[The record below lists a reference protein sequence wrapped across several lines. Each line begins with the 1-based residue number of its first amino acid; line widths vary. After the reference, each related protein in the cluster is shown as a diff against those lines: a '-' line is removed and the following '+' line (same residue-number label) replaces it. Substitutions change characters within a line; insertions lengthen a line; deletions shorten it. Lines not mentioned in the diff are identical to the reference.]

1 MLAKIYSAAV
11 LGVDA
16 FLVEVEVDLAQALPS
31 FDVVGLPDAAVREAK
46 ERVRAAIKNSEGQ
59 VPRGR
64 ITVNLAPA
72 DWRKEGSGFD
82 LPIALG
88 LLVADEQLAQES
100 LVDSIFVGELSL
112 DGTVRPIP
120 GVLPMAIAARQQGFK
135 RLFVPQDNAQEAL
148 LVPELEVVA
157 VPSLFELCQALRG
170 EITLPLPK
178 PKSLAVSSNNKDAFA
193 LDFSDIRGQKLA
205 KRALE
210 VAAAGNHNLLM
221 AGPPGS
227 GKTLLAR
234 QLPSIL
240 PSMTRSEALEVTKI
254 YSVSG
259 MLQGR
264 EGLVDA
270 RPFCAPHHSI
280 SYAGLIGGGRIPM
293 PGQVS
298 LAHNGVLFLD
308 ELPEFPRRVLEQ
320 LRQPLE
326 DGAVHISRAQA
337 SITYPSRFMLV
348 GAMNPCPCGYNNDP
362 ARECTCSETE
372 VRRYLGRISGPLLDR
387 IDLQINVPRLDYRE
401 MTGEKD
407 GDSSAVIRQRVEV
420 ARQRQLHRFAG
431 SNITCNAAMNT
442 RVLRH
447 SLHLHAAGE
456 KMMQTAFTR
465 LQLSAR
471 AYERTLK
478 VARTI
483 ADLAGSEAVE
493 AQHVAEALSYRAYDR
508 QGLG

>member
-1 MLAKIYSAAV
+1 MLAKIFSASV

-16 FLVEVEVDLAQALPS
+16 FLVEVEVDLAPALPA
-31 FDVVGLPDAAVREAK
+31 FEVVGLPDAAVREAK
-46 ERVRAAIKNSEGQ
+46 ERVRAAIKNTEGRF
-59 VPRGR
+59 PRGR

-72 DWRKEGSGFD
+72 DWRKEGAGFD
-82 LPIALG
+82 LPLALG
-88 LLVADEQLAQES
+88 LLVADEQLAPES
-100 LVDSIFVGELSL
+100 VEGGIFIGELSL
-112 DGTVRPIP
+112 DGSVRPVP
-120 GVLPMAIAARQQGFK
+120 GVLPMAIAAKQKGFK
-135 RLFVPQDNAQEAL
+135 RLFVPLPNVHEAL
-148 LVPELEVVA
+148 LVPELEIIG
-157 VPSLFELCQALRG
+157 VPGLSQLCQALRG
-170 EITLPLPK
+170 EISLPLPQ
-178 PKSLAVSSNNKDAFA
+178 PRQNDPASSKGTFE
-193 LDFSDIRGQKLA
+193 LDFSDIRGQKMA

-210 VAAAGNHNLLM
+210 VAAAGNHNLIM
-221 AGPPGS
+221 VGPPGS

-240 PSMTRSEALEVTKI
+240 PSMTNGEALEVTKI

-264 EGLVDA
+264 EGLVTE

-280 SYAGLIGGGRIPM
+280 SYAGLIGGGRVPK

-326 DGAVHISRAQA
+326 DGSVHISRAQA

-348 GAMNPCPCGYNNDP
+348 ASMNPCPCGFNNDP
-362 ARECTCSETE
+362 SKECTCSETE
-372 VRRYLGRISGPLLDR
+372 IRRYLGRLSGPLLDR
-387 IDLQINVPRLDYRE
+387 IDLQINVPRLEYAE
-401 MTGEKD
+401 MTGQKD
-407 GDSSAVIRQRVEV
+407 GETSAVIRQRVEA
-420 ARQRQLHRFAG
+420 ARQRQLRRFTG
-431 SNITCNAAMNT
+431 SSITCNAAMNT
-442 RVLRH
+442 RVLRR
-447 SLHLHAAGE
+447 SLKLHPAGE
-456 KMMQTAFTR
+456 QMMQLAFAR

-471 AYERTLK
+471 AYERILK

-483 ADLAGSEAVE
+483 ADLAGSEQVE
-493 AQHVAEALSYRAYDR
+493 SQHVAEALSYRAYDR